1 VAKKAGRKQPP
12 VVDEADVEEIAQRV
26 LNAMNQPGAEAELM
40 ADIAR
45 QAATLSNLGKG
56 YSKEYLQE
64 LARKVYQRVLWARRA
79 I

>member
-1 VAKKAGRKQPP
+1 MAKRMGRKQPP

-26 LNAMNQPGAEAELM
+26 LKAMNQPDVDAELR

-56 YSKEYLQE
+56 YSKEYLEE
-64 LARKVYQRVLWARRA
+64 LARRAYQRVLWARKP